1 MFSSNCGW
9 NCYLLF
15 LSLCTVS
22 CLHDSKKR
30 KKVFSDENFAPSI
43 KALYLCVCL
52 CEIVSLALSLPFS
65 FGLFQLCLAI
75 CNYAWSSQ
83 AVCKIHMKIAV
94 GFLPLCIMRGLWGS
108 HLPQS
113 QCSVIICCFFHLSLI
128 VLCSDAVRLRDHFRM
143 LGELWGNLE
152 LCRVGAKPLTHY
164 SRSLH

>member
-1 MFSSNCGW
+1 MFSSNRGW
-9 NCYLLF
+9 NCYLPF

-30 KKVFSDENFAPSI
+30 KYSLMRTLLLLSR
-43 KALYLCVCL
+43 LCISVCL
-52 CEIVSLALSLPFS
+52 CEIVSLDLSLPFS

-83 AVCKIHMKIAV
+83 VFCKIHMKIVV
-94 GFLPLCIMRGLWGS
+94 GFLPLCIMRRLWGS

-128 VLCSDAVRLRDHFRM
+128 VFCSDAVRLRDHFRM
-143 LGELWGNLE
+143 LGELWGSLE
-152 LCRVGAKPLTHY
+152 LRRVGAKPLTHY
-164 SRSLH
+164 SISLH